1 VATHDVVDNA
11 NSILDRGWGKP
22 KEIVDKNLNLNV
34 NRMDR
39 LDISHLSDEE
49 LDVLEAALRKTHM
62 LTIEGK
68 REDDE
73 GEPE

>member
-1 VATHDVVDNA
+1 
-11 NSILDRGWGKP
+11 
-22 KEIVDKNLNLNV
+22 VDKNLNLNV